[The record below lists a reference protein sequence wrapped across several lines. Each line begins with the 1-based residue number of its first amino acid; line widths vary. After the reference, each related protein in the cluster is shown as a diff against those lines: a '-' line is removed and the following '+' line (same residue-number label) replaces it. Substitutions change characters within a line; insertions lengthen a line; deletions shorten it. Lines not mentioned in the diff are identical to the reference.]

1 MNIADIDLASV
12 DHVLMTTRA
21 VRKRL
26 DLTRPVE
33 REVIERCVEIAIQA
47 PTALAG
53 ETWHFIVVT
62 DPVQRA
68 SVAEIYRRAG
78 EGHRSGAFPLDAY
91 LSYLRATTP
100 EDGRFAVQQS
110 MFRAGSDLMR
120 HLHHVPVLILA
131 CADGRVENAGSG
143 AQASLYGS
151 IFPAVWSL
159 MLAFRARG
167 IGSVMTTQHIG
178 HFEQEMARVLEI
190 PAGLTQVALVIAGYF
205 TGSDFKPA
213 KRAPV
218 RACIHWD
225 RWSQRSEPA

>member
-1 MNIADIDLASV
+1 MDIADIDLVSL

-33 REVIERCVEIAIQA
+33 REVIERCIEIAIQA

-91 LSYLRATTP
+91 LSCLRATTP
-100 EDGRFAVQQS
+100 EDRRFAVQQS
-110 MFRAGSDLMR
+110 MFRAGSDLMK
-120 HLHHVPVLILA
+120 HLHHVPVFILA
-131 CADGRVENAGSG
+131 CADGRVENAGPG

-167 IGSVMTTQHIG
+167 IGSLLTTQHIG
-178 HFEQEMARVLEI
+178 HFEQEMARVLEM
-190 PAGLTQVALVIAGYF
+190 PAGLTQAALVIAGYF

-218 RACIHWD
+218 RTCIHWD
-225 RWSQRSEPA
+225 RWAQRSEPA

>member
-1 MNIADIDLASV
+1 MNNVDIDLASV

-33 REVIERCVEIAIQA
+33 REVIERCIEIAIQA

-91 LSYLRATTP
+91 LSYLRAITP
-100 EDGRFAVQQS
+100 EDRRFAVQQS
-110 MFRAGSDLMR
+110 MFRAGSDLMK
-120 HLHHVPVLILA
+120 HLQHVPVLILA
-131 CADGRVENAGSG
+131 CADGRVENAGPG

-159 MLAFRARG
+159 MLALRARG

-190 PAGLTQVALVIAGYF
+190 PAGLTQAALVIAGYF

-225 RWSQRSEPA
+225 RWSQPQRL

>member
-1 MNIADIDLASV
+1 MNNVDIDLASV

-33 REVIERCVEIAIQA
+33 REVIERCIEIAIQA

-91 LSYLRATTP
+91 LSYLRAITP
-100 EDGRFAVQQS
+100 EDRRFAVQQS
-110 MFRAGSDLMR
+110 MFRAGSDLMK
-120 HLHHVPVLILA
+120 HLQHVPVLILA
-131 CADGRVENAGSG
+131 GADGRVENAGPG

-159 MLAFRARG
+159 MLALRARG
-167 IGSVMTTQHIG
+167 IGWGLTTQHIRD
-178 HFEQEMARVLEI
+178 FERGM
-190 PAGLTQVALVIAGYF
+190 
-205 TGSDFKPA
+205 
-213 KRAPV
+213 
-218 RACIHWD
+218 
-225 RWSQRSEPA
+225 